1 MKHAHY
7 NKGFTLIEVMVA
19 SGLFVVIMIVAI
31 GVLLSVNKSHKTQ
44 DAVRTAIDSMSF
56 VMEDMTRNLRL
67 STAIACPAGS
77 AVPALSCYPDGFDSA
92 GNVIGSI
99 NGKMAGTSLEFEGLN
114 GDTADTGDNI
124 VYWIVPGSTATDGYI
139 LKSTT
144 GYHASESDENYKRIT
159 PPEVQIDTVRSG
171 FTVSGAEILDGMQP
185 RVIIHLVG
193 TITYQ
198 ATVVPFNIQTTV
210 SSRNI
215 DS

>member
-1 MKHAHY
+1 MKHTHY

-44 DAVRTAIDSMSF
+44 DAVRTAIDNVSF

-77 AVPALSCYPDGFDSA
+77 GTATLSCLPDSLTD
-92 GNVIGSI
+92 
-99 NGKMAGTSLEFEGLN
+99 GKMARLSLEFEGLE
-114 GDTADTGDNI
+114 GDSTDTGDNI
-124 VYWIVPGSTATDGYI
+124 VYWIVDGPEPGATDGYI
-139 LKSTT
+139 VKSTT
-144 GYHASESDENYKRIT
+144 GYHASETDENYKRIT
-159 PPEVQIDTVRSG
+159 PAEVAIDTQRSG
-171 FTVSGAEILDGMQP
+171 FTVSGAETLDGKQP
-185 RVIIHLVG
+185 RIIIRLYG
-193 TITYQ
+193 TVTYQ
-198 ATVVPFNIQTTV
+198 STVVPFNIQTTV